1 MGKGHWLVSLQRPDA
16 VRASDLKS
24 HRRQSPPGTVAP
36 RRWPATA
43 ARRRGGSR
51 HDLGGLCCGGPV
63 QRVGCGGL
71 SKVPGARWSP
81 TRGVTLD
88 PDLLR
93 RTEPAYVHE
102 ADLLKSTVKP
112 EPMRS
117 PFARRQF
124 SRKALDYRP
133 TYRRNRGAPQGKH
146 PSWIRWSRRRFSC
159 AGNALRPARRLG

>member
-1 MGKGHWLVSLQRPDA
+1 MGGEEGLFGPRTRRAVVAHSRGH
-16 VRASDLKS
+16 
-24 HRRQSPPGTVAP
+24 
-36 RRWPATA
+36 
-43 ARRRGGSR
+43 
-51 HDLGGLCCGGPV
+51 
-63 QRVGCGGL
+63 
-71 SKVPGARWSP
+71 
-81 TRGVTLD
+81 LD

-146 PSWIRWSRRRFSC
+146 PSWIRWSRRHFSC